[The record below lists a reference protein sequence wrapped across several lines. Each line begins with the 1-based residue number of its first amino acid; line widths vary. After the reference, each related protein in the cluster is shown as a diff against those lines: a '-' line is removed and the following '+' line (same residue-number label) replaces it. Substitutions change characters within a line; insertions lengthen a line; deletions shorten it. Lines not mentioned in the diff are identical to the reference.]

1 MTEKQLDIADA
12 VLQYLADHEGRT
24 NDYNVP
30 SYIEDRF
37 GYDARL
43 DYEYVYQLL
52 RDDYHLVAP
61 MGAFITLTAEGAEM
75 AKRGMR
81 SYQKKL
87 SFKEQVKV
95 AKSAIAIIASICTI
109 LSAIITAMIAL
120 LWEKFGDE
128 LAKQYSEAAAA

>member
-1 MTEKQLDIADA
+1 MTNKQLDIADS
-12 VLQYLADHEGRT
+12 VLQYLASNDGRT
-24 NDYNVP
+24 NDYNLP
-30 SYIEDRF
+30 YYIEDKF
-37 GYDARL
+37 GYEARL
-43 DYEYVYQLL
+43 DYEYVLQLL

-81 SYQKKL
+81 RYKKKL

-109 LSAIITAMIAL
+109 ISALITALIAL
-120 LWEKFGDE
+120 L
-128 LAKQYSEAAAA
+128 